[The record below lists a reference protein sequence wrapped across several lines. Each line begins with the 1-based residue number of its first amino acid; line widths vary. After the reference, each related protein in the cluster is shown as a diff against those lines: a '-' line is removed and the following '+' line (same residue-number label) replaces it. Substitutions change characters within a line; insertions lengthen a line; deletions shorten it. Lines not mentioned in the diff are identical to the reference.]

1 MTGQVLEIRLFLSIK
16 NRRKTMYKTSFFVEI
31 DKVSELV
38 HVFIDVKTLV
48 DRRDINA
55 FHQFIN
61 TGVHGHIVRGLIDI
75 ALQFILR
82 HANKWKEHTSVFI
95 LSTVFLKSV

>member
-1 MTGQVLEIRLFLSIK
+1 
-16 NRRKTMYKTSFFVEI
+16 MYKTSFFVEI

-55 FHQFIN
+55 FH
-61 TGVHGHIVRGLIDI
+61 
-75 ALQFILR
+75 
-82 HANKWKEHTSVFI
+82 
-95 LSTVFLKSV
+95 